1 MKNLELISFFVFG
14 LFFNIKCYDIQ
25 CSSET
30 DGHPSSAFHCSGLN
44 IKKEGDSHCCLWKFY
59 DKESNTN
66 VSRCSSI
73 SESQYINL
81 HEYIYNKT
89 VNYSNLDIQCSGDQ
103 RIYCSNILFD
113 QEYIPDCRKL
123 PVSDKKDKFC
133 CRWKF
138 KDNTNNGKVNNYCAS
153 LSEYQYETIEDYIEY
168 KEDKGKGRYVDLSID
183 CFDFFIKSFRKLYIL
198 LLFFVLI

>member
-1 MKNLELISFFVFG
+1 MKNLELISFFVFS

-138 KDNTNNGKVNNYCAS
+138 KDNTNDGKKNSYCAS
-153 LSEYQYETIEDYIEY
+153 INEYQYLTIKHYVDY
-168 KEDKGKGRYVDLSID
+168 KKMKGNGRYDKLKID
-183 CFDFFIKSFRKLYIL
+183 CFSRYITRGTVFYIL
-198 LLFFVLI
+198 LLFVIL

>member
-138 KDNTNNGKVNNYCAS
+138 KDNTNDGKKNSYCAS
-153 LSEYQYETIEDYIEY
+153 INEYQYLTIEHYVDY
-168 KEDKGKGRYVDLSID
+168 KEMKGNGRYDDLEID
-183 CFDFFIKSFRKLYIL
+183 CFSRYITRGIVFYIL
-198 LLFFVLI
+198 LLFVIL